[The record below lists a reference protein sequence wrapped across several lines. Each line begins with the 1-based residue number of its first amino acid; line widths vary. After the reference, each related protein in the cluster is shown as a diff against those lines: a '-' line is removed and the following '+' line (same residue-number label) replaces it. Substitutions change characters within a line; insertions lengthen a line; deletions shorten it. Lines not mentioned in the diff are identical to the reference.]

1 MHGADVSRGKIDWR
15 PRIPSWDKQAGCALE
30 IETPVTDFAN
40 AEKRC
45 DELLDPQFDAP
56 RTGEKAQPSDLEV
69 RGMRKSAFRVVNLSI
84 CSARSRSYCSITA

>member
-56 RTGEKAQPSDLEV
+56 RTGEKSPTI
-69 RGMRKSAFRVVNLSI
+69 RPR
-84 CSARSRSYCSITA
+84 SARYAQIRASSGHFVGMSR